1 MYLHGESKTA
11 AEETRTQPMLQ
22 MNDGDVAGTWDHRLD
37 VILTQHTGFQILLEM
52 LVDGLKL

>member
-22 MNDGDVAGTWDHRLD
+22 MNDGDIAGHHRLD
-37 VILTQHTGFQILLEM
+37 VILTQHTDFQILLEM